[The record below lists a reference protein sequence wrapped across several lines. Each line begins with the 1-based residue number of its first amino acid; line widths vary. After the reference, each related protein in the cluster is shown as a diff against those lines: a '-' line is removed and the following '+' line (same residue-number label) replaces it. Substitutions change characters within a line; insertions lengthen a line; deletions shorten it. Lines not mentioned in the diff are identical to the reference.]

1 MTELKYFDVLEKVST
16 ELCMEEKVLKTK
28 IGYVANTW
36 HAFSCMHVLLGTA
49 PVKWLSQIMSTH
61 VPKVLQFTLSQTKFL
76 D

>member
-49 PVKWLSQIMSTH
+49 PVK
-61 VPKVLQFTLSQTKFL
+61 
-76 D
+76 